1 MVLTE
6 PELTEP
12 ELTEPE
18 LTEPELTEVFHVSE
32 VVEELLD
39 APRELV
45 SVYPRRQNLVWNPL
59 VSRSTLEIWR

>member
-1 MVLTE
+1 MSERLVLTE
-6 PELTEP
+6 QELTEP

-32 VVEELLD
+32 VVKELLD

-45 SVYPRRQNLVWNPL
+45 
-59 VSRSTLEIWR
+59 